1 MRVCVSNT
9 LKEVE
14 KMPAKIEFKK
24 VLELMIKHMEWQ
36 NVELQEKINFAQF
49 QSVLVSYNITD
60 RLRKQKELW
69 HMIGSLGL
77 ANDISPD
84 RPGALEV
91 YLVNVGAVKA
101 FLLGSAIHVN

>member
-24 VLELMIKHMEWQ
+24 VLELMIKHMDWQ
-36 NVELQEKINFAQF
+36 NIELQEKINFAQF
-49 QSVLVSYNITD
+49 QSVLVSYDITD

-77 ANDISPD
+77 AKDLSQD